1 MTLGEAIRHYREKNS
16 ISQADLAKEL
26 GISQMGVSR
35 LEANQDIRMTKALAD
50 RIVGLLGEDLVYAI
64 DDESKNLLQTKKLF
78 KMVCDKRPI
87 TDCRQIQ
94 RECAA
99 ALAAV
104 TRSWSREVVVQR
116 QGIESLECTND
127 EKRWYLDIC
136 LNREFGSTLRQRLA
150 EGIGLAAMS
159 PSINKYSMIRCVGE
173 ATEPEASEAVT
184 TEPGPFGAINC
195 WDNLNFD
202 VSILY
207 FDLQKKKFI
216 AEDDICVHYDGRG
229 FFDLAVPDR
238 AEAAATAYS
247 RWKTSMK

>member
-50 RIVGLLGEDLVYAI
+50 GIVDLLGEDQVYAI

-136 LNREFGSTLRQRLA
+136 LNREFGSTLRQQLA
-150 EGIGLAAMS
+150 EGIGLAAMR
-159 PSINKYSMIRCVGE
+159 PSINKYSMIFCVDG
-173 ATEPEASEAVT
+173 T
-184 TEPGPFGAINC
+184 TELPPSEQVNC

-202 VSILY
+202 VSLLY
-207 FDLQKKKFI
+207 FDLQEKKFF

-238 AEAAATAYS
+238 AEAAASAYS

>member
-50 RIVGLLGEDLVYAI
+50 GIVDLLGEDQVYAI

-104 TRSWSREVVVQR
+104 TRSWSGEVVVQR

-136 LNREFGSTLRQRLA
+136 LNREFGSTLRRQLA
-150 EGIGLAAMS
+150 EGIGLAAMR
-159 PSINKYSMIRCVGE
+159 PSINKYSMIFCVDG
-173 ATEPEASEAVT
+173 T
-184 TEPGPFGAINC
+184 TELLPSEQVNC

-202 VSILY
+202 VSLLY
-207 FDLQKKKFI
+207 FDLQEKKFF

-229 FFDLAVPDR
+229 FFDLAVPNR

>member
-1 MTLGEAIRHYREKNS
+1 MTLGEAIRYHREKNS
-16 ISQADLAKEL
+16 ISQASLAQKL
-26 GISQMGVSR
+26 HTSQMGVSR

-50 RIVGLLGEDLVYAI
+50 SIVGLLGEDQVYAI
-64 DDESKNLLQTKKLF
+64 DGESKNLTQVKKLF
-78 KMVCDKRPI
+78 KMPCGEKTVANY
-87 TDCRQIQ
+87 RQIQ
-94 RECAA
+94 KECAA
-99 ALAAV
+99 ALTAV
-104 TRSWSREVVVQR
+104 TRSWSREAVVQR

-136 LNREFGSTLRQRLA
+136 LNRGSDSVLRPRLA
-150 EGIGLAAMS
+150 EGIGLAAMK
-159 PSINKYSMIRCVGE
+159 PSINKYSMIRCVGG
-173 ATEPEASEAVT
+173 ATEPEPSEAVT

>member
-1 MTLGEAIRHYREKNS
+1 MTLGEAIRYYREKNS
-16 ISQADLAKEL
+16 ISQAGLAKEL

-50 RIVGLLGEDLVYAI
+50 SIVGLLGEDQVYAI
-64 DDESKNLLQTKKLF
+64 DDESKNMTQAKKLF
-78 KMVCDKRPI
+78 KMPYGEKTVA
-87 TDCRQIQ
+87 DCRQIQ

-150 EGIGLAAMS
+150 EGIGLAAMR
-159 PSINKYSMIRCVGE
+159 PSINKYSMIFCVDG
-173 ATEPEASEAVT
+173 T
-184 TEPGPFGAINC
+184 TELLPSEQVNC

-202 VSILY
+202 VSLLY
-207 FDLQKKKFI
+207 FDLQEKKFI

-229 FFDLAVPDR
+229 FFDLAVPNR
-238 AEAAATAYS
+238 AEAAASAYS

>member
-50 RIVGLLGEDLVYAI
+50 GIVGLLGEDQVYAI

-94 RECAA
+94 KECAA
-99 ALAAV
+99 ALTAV

-116 QGIESLECTND
+116 QGIESLECAND

-150 EGIGLAAMS
+150 EGIGLAAMR
-159 PSINKYSMIRCVGE
+159 PSINKYSMIFCVDG
-173 ATEPEASEAVT
+173 T
-184 TEPGPFGAINC
+184 TELLPSEQVNC

-202 VSILY
+202 VSLLY
-207 FDLQKKKFI
+207 FDLQEKKFF

-229 FFDLAVPDR
+229 FFDLAVPNR

>member
-50 RIVGLLGEDLVYAI
+50 SIVGLLGEDQVYAI

-78 KMVCDKRPI
+78 KLVCDKRPI
-87 TDCRQIQ
+87 TDCRQIR

-104 TRSWSREVVVQR
+104 TRSWSREAVVQR

-136 LNREFGSTLRQRLA
+136 LNREFGSTLRQQLA
-150 EGIGLAAMS
+150 EGIGLAAMKRA
-159 PSINKYSMIRCVGE
+159 INKYSMIFCVDG
-173 ATEPEASEAVT
+173 T
-184 TEPGPFGAINC
+184 TELLPSEQVNC

-202 VSILY
+202 VSLLY
-207 FDLQKKKFI
+207 FDLQEKKFF

-229 FFDLAVPDR
+229 FFDLAVPNR

>member
-50 RIVGLLGEDLVYAI
+50 SIVGLLGEDQVYAI

-104 TRSWSREVVVQR
+104 TRSWSREAVVQR

-136 LNREFGSTLRQRLA
+136 LNREFGSTLRQQLA
-150 EGIGLAAMS
+150 EGIGLAAMKRA
-159 PSINKYSMIRCVGE
+159 INKYSMIFCVDG
-173 ATEPEASEAVT
+173 T
-184 TEPGPFGAINC
+184 TELLPSEQVNC

-202 VSILY
+202 VSLLY
-207 FDLQKKKFI
+207 FDLQEKKFFT
-216 AEDDICVHYDGRG
+216 EDDICVHYDGRG
-229 FFDLAVPDR
+229 FFDLAVPSR

>member
-1 MTLGEAIRHYREKNS
+1 MTLGEAIRYHREENS
-16 ISQADLAKEL
+16 ISQASLAKKL
-26 GISQMGVSR
+26 HISQMGVSR

-50 RIVGLLGEDLVYAI
+50 SIVGLLGEDQVYAI
-64 DDESKNLLQTKKLF
+64 DDESKNLTQVKKLF
-78 KMVCDKRPI
+78 KMPYGEKTVANY
-87 TDCRQIQ
+87 RQIQ
-94 RECAA
+94 KECAA
-99 ALAAV
+99 ALTAV

-127 EKRWYLDIC
+127 EKRWYMDIC
-136 LNREFGSTLRQRLA
+136 LNREFSSTLRQRLA
-150 EGIGLAAMS
+150 EGIGLAAMR
-159 PSINKYSMIRCVGE
+159 PSINKYSMIRCVDE
-173 ATEPEASEAVT
+173 VTEMAPS
-184 TEPGPFGAINC
+184 GAINC

-207 FDLQKKKFI
+207 FDLQEKKFI

>member
-50 RIVGLLGEDLVYAI
+50 GIVDLLGEDQVYAI

-99 ALAAV
+99 TLAAV

-136 LNREFGSTLRQRLA
+136 LNREFGSTLRRQLA
-150 EGIGLAAMS
+150 EGIGLAAMR
-159 PSINKYSMIRCVGE
+159 PSINKYSMIFCVDG
-173 ATEPEASEAVT
+173 T
-184 TEPGPFGAINC
+184 TELLPSEQVNC

-202 VSILY
+202 VSLLY
-207 FDLQKKKFI
+207 FDLQEKKFF

-229 FFDLAVPDR
+229 FFDLAVPNR